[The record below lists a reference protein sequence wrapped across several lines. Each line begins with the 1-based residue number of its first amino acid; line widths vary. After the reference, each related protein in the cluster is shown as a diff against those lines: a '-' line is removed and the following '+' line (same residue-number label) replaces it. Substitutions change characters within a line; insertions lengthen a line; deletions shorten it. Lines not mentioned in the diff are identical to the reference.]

1 MTYHSKLINSPTK
14 SCEYYEFRMYDKKQ
28 DGLCCHFE
36 AGSYKLSVDDVLVR
50 GNKFDDAAIVVRD
63 SWDPDYLFHAHE
75 FCYDQHPL
83 QQK

>member
-1 MTYHSKLINSPTK
+1 
-14 SCEYYEFRMYDKKQ
+14 MYDKKQ
-28 DGLCCHFE
+28 DGLCCHYE

-83 QQK
+83 QQKWQAFRLLLKLVFIVYSPLP